1 MEDRITESGTR
12 STRPDPQRLQRFS
25 AIFWFSWSGEAGI
38 RWTCNR
44 ENSLCSHPVQL
55 STLNVQKVFLAV
67 PPNSVELLL
76 VDSSIHCTS
85 DTRSLRE
92 KACFLSS
99 IRAAIFSIH
108 EAPLGVYVSRCNANV
123 GCSFHFHFRREWNFL
138 WCAKVSAFVDVDVEE
153 VHVFTV
159 FASVKMF

>member
-1 MEDRITESGTR
+1 MEDRITESVERDPRDLTR
-12 STRPDPQRLQRFS
+12 SVFNDLPRFS
-25 AIFWFSWSGEAGI
+25 DSLDRVKPGI

-55 STLNVQKVFLAV
+55 STINVQKVSLAL
-67 PPNSVELLL
+67 PSNSVEPLL
-76 VDSSIHCTS
+76 VDYSIHCTN

-108 EAPLGVYVSRCNANV
+108 EALLGVHVSRCNANV
-123 GCSFHFHFRREWNFL
+123 RCSFHFHFHFRRE
-138 WCAKVSAFVDVDVEE
+138 
-153 VHVFTV
+153 
-159 FASVKMF
+159 